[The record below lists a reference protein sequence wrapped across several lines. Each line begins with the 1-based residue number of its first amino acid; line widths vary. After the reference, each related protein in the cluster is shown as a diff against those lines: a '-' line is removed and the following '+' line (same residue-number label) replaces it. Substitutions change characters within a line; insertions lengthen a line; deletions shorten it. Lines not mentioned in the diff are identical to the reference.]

1 MLKRRAV
8 HKDMAEAN
16 VYAARR
22 LKDMAQS
29 LGGLAK
35 TFGRCREEPGLSRE
49 DGIAALE
56 AASAMVCGACESC
69 GIQRECRRG
78 GDDENYYL
86 YYLLRTFEKKG
97 CVEYEDMPRRF
108 LEVCRRKSD
117 YLGQLNRNLGR
128 ATMNLTWKN
137 RFLESRAAVMTQFEE
152 LAGILEE
159 FSGQMEQ
166 GEDHAPLDAP
176 RSDEQPVVEQEGP
189 LRVVDLAGRDSGKE
203 IGDHTG
209 GAGAGVNVI
218 GQALAQGIQ
227 SVLQQQHPVKFHLDL
242 GVAHPAGGNLLVNIA
257 VAGAIQGEVAEESV
271 QVGQMSR
278 GIVQLGQLLRRRRKK
293 GLPRQVMGAVA
304 HPVDGGGPERVVV
317 EQQVRPVQ
325 ADVVQIQVVLD

>member
-56 AASAMVCGACESC
+56 AASAMVCGACDSC

-97 CVEYEDMPRRF
+97 CEMCIRDR
-108 LEVCRRKSD
+108 D
-117 YLGQLNRNLGR
+117 YI
-128 ATMNLTWKN
+128 
-137 RFLESRAAVMTQFEE
+137 AAVRDIFIPLKTGATTCIIPNNEFAIPDKLLNSLNNNKITTICWSSAGLELCVKTGLFECG
-152 LAGILEE
+152 LPKHLNKIL
-159 FSGQMEQ
+159 FSGSI
-166 GEDHAPLDAP
+166 
-176 RSDEQPVVEQEGP
+176 RCV
-189 LRVVDLAGRDSGKE
+189 
-203 IGDHTG
+203 
-209 GAGAGVNVI
+209 
-218 GQALAQGIQ
+218 
-227 SVLQQQHPVKFHLDL
+227 
-242 GVAHPAGGNLLVNIA
+242 
-257 VAGAIQGEVAEESV
+257 
-271 QVGQMSR
+271 
-278 GIVQLGQLLRRRRKK
+278 
-293 GLPRQVMGAVA
+293 
-304 HPVDGGGPERVVV
+304 
-317 EQQVRPVQ
+317 
-325 ADVVQIQVVLD
+325 

>member
-86 YYLLRTFEKKG
+86 IAYDSSEGIIKHFRVDKMIYIKSNGKG
-97 CVEYEDMPRRF
+97 REGRQVFKSFDMAAYARKMFGMYGGKEEWVRIECDNSFAGVMIDRFGKDVSMIRLDDKRFVVNVEVAVSRQF
-108 LEVCRRKSD
+108 LAWIIS
-117 YLGQLNRNLGR
+117 LGEGVTLVGPDN
-128 ATMNLTWKN
+128 
-137 RFLESRAAVMTQFEE
+137 
-152 LAGILEE
+152 
-159 FSGQMEQ
+159 
-166 GEDHAPLDAP
+166 
-176 RSDEQPVVEQEGP
+176 VVEMMNI
-189 LRVVDLAGRDSGKE
+189 E
-203 IGDHTG
+203 IDRL
-209 GAGAGVNVI
+209 I
-218 GQALAQGIQ
+218 KQY
-227 SVLQQQHPVKFHLDL
+227 
-242 GVAHPAGGNLLVNIA
+242 
-257 VAGAIQGEVAEESV
+257 
-271 QVGQMSR
+271 
-278 GIVQLGQLLRRRRKK
+278 KK
-293 GLPRQVMGAVA
+293 
-304 HPVDGGGPERVVV
+304 
-317 EQQVRPVQ
+317 
-325 ADVVQIQVVLD
+325 

>member
-128 ATMNLTWKN
+128 PWYA
-137 RFLESRAAVMTQFEE
+137 ERASP
-152 LAGILEE
+152 AGS
-159 FSGQMEQ
+159 SGN
-166 GEDHAPLDAP
+166 A
-176 RSDEQPVVEQEGP
+176 
-189 LRVVDLAGRDSGKE
+189 
-203 IGDHTG
+203 G
-209 GAGAGVNVI
+209 GAGMMRIIICIIFCGPLKKRAVWNMRTCPGGFWRYAGENRI
-218 GQALAQGIQ
+218 IWG
-227 SVLQQQHPVKFHLDL
+227 S
-242 GVAHPAGGNLLVNIA
+242 
-257 VAGAIQGEVAEESV
+257 
-271 QVGQMSR
+271 
-278 GIVQLGQLLRRRRKK
+278 
-293 GLPRQVMGAVA
+293 
-304 HPVDGGGPERVVV
+304 
-317 EQQVRPVQ
+317 
-325 ADVVQIQVVLD
+325 

>member
-56 AASAMVCGACESC
+56 AASAMVCGECESC
-69 GIQRECRRG
+69 GIRRECRRG

-166 GEDHAPLDAP
+166 ALDVTMTWEGELKTALRKRRIDVEGLLVLQYGQGRREVFMTARMTNGRCMTARDASEAIAKVMKGSFSAARDGKAIITRNP
-176 RSDEQPVVEQEGP
+176 ASFRFIEDGRYRILFGSSRVRTARRSPATAIP
-189 LRVVDLAGRDSGKE
+189 LRAAFR
-203 IGDHTG
+203 
-209 GAGAGVNVI
+209 A
-218 GQALAQGIQ
+218 
-227 SVLQQQHPVKFHLDL
+227 
-242 GVAHPAGGNLLVNIA
+242 
-257 VAGAIQGEVAEESV
+257 
-271 QVGQMSR
+271 
-278 GIVQLGQLLRRRRKK
+278 
-293 GLPRQVMGAVA
+293 
-304 HPVDGGGPERVVV
+304 
-317 EQQVRPVQ
+317 RPS
-325 ADVVQIQVVLD
+325 